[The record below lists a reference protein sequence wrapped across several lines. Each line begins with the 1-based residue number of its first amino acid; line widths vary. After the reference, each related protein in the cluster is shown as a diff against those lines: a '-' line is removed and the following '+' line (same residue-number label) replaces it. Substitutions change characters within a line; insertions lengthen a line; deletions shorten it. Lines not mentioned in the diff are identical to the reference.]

1 MILIVKSLRAATSF
15 LPSNSAIEN
24 PTPHQPHLIPLCSL
38 ALKSRRAHLRTHF
51 SSALNLPS
59 LSASPPFPRAVSSHP
74 LSLTR
79 ALFSTSVPR
88 FEATRHAPLTVMT
101 QSSHLQ
107 PRLPG
112 TLPLTHPC
120 RWILCPSLSSAP
132 LLPECCDLYFIF
144 AICLNVLWFVRTYER
159 NRGRDWTKEKRQ
171 KERKLMTITRGGGEA
186 DLNHL
191 LTYFLVG
198 SANSPPTSIPRQ
210 RPPISAR
217 AQLIS
222 VFD

>member
-120 RWILCPSLSSAP
+120 RWILCPSLSS
-132 LLPECCDLYFIF
+132 LLCPSFARVLRSIFYFCYLFECVV
-144 AICLNVLWFVRTYER
+144 ICENLWKKSWERLNKREETKGEETDDHYER
-159 NRGRDWTKEKRQ
+159 GRRSRPK
-171 KERKLMTITRGGGEA
+171 
-186 DLNHL
+186 
-191 LTYFLVG
+191 
-198 SANSPPTSIPRQ
+198 PPSYLF
-210 RPPISAR
+210 SCG
-217 AQLIS
+217 
-222 VFD
+222 